1 MKRGSMRAATLC
13 VYASGASVMERRKIG
28 GEYREG
34 GYNADV
40 KAVVTGGEYREGGY
54 NAGCESG
61 GDGATENWV
70 WDRE

>member
-1 MKRGSMRAATLC
+1 
-13 VYASGASVMERRKIG
+13 MERRKIG